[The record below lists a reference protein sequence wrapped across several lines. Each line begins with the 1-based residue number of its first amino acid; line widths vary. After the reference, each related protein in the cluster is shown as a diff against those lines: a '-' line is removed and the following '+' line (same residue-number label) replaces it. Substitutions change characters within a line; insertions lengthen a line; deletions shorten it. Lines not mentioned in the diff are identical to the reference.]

1 MSYRKFLADQLFT
14 GHSLHTN
21 AGLVL
26 ISDPSGMILDI
37 VPEQD
42 AGDDILRLDGLLS
55 PGFINAHC
63 HLELSHMRGQ
73 IPEHTGLVDF
83 VFNVVTQRH
92 LPEAEIR
99 DAIHRA
105 ENEMR
110 ENGIVGVGDIC
121 NTALTLAQK
130 QKDNLAYYNFVEV
143 SGWAPAVAAE
153 RYAKAAEQCALFRNE
168 SSGRAVLV
176 PHAPYSVSD
185 PLWTLL
191 QQGFGRQTISM
202 HNQETAFEDELF
214 LSGTG
219 GFSRMYEMMKLDTS
233 FFQPTGKSSLAS
245 SISRFADA
253 GKLLLVHNTFTG
265 AQDLDLLAASGIEA
279 FLCLCINANLYI
291 ENAVPPVEL
300 FRKYGNTMVVGT
312 DSLAS
317 NHSLSILD
325 ELKSIAQHFP
335 QVPMSEMLQWATL
348 NGAKALQM
356 DDVAGSFEKGK
367 RPGIILLQ
375 QAPGKIET
383 VTTVQRI
390 L

>member
-1 MSYRKFLADQLFT
+1 M
-14 GHSLHTN
+14 HTN

-26 ISDPSGMILDI
+26 IADHSGRILDI
-37 VPEQD
+37 VPEQE
-42 AGDDILRLDGLLS
+42 AGDEILRLDGLLS

-63 HLELSHMRGQ
+63 HLELSHMRVL

-83 VFNVVTQRH
+83 VFHVVTQRH
-92 LPEAEIR
+92 LPEEEIK
-99 DAIHRA
+99 DAIDRA

-110 ENGIVGVGDIC
+110 ENGIVAVGDIC

-130 QKDNLAYYNFVEV
+130 QKEKLAYYNFVEV
-143 SGWAPAVAAE
+143 SGWVPAVAQE
-153 RYAKAAEQCALFRNE
+153 RYNKAAEQCALFRNE
-168 SSGRAVLV
+168 SSGRAALV

-185 PLWTLL
+185 PLWALL
-191 QQGFGRQTISM
+191 QQGFSGHTISM

-233 FFQPTGKSSLAS
+233 FFKPTGKSSLGS
-245 SISRFADA
+245 SVSRFAGA
-253 GKLLLVHNTFTG
+253 EKLLLVHNTFTNSH
-265 AQDLDLLAASGIEA
+265 DLDLLAASGIEA

-291 ENAVPPVEL
+291 ENAVPPVEE
-300 FRKYGNTMVVGT
+300 FRKHGNTMVIGT

-325 ELKSIAQHFP
+325 ELKSITHHFP
-335 QVPMSEMLQWATL
+335 QIPMIEMLQWATL

-375 QAPGKIET
+375 QAPGKIDST
-383 VTTVQRI
+383 TTVQRI